1 MSTRYYKLEA
11 VIKLNERTR
20 LIKVRDRVVSISRI
34 ERQFYK
40 EEVDKSIII
49 MDRLIKYLSTN
60 LVRCQKC
67 SKSLNLVTQV
77 LIKKT
82 L

>member
-40 EEVDKSIII
+40 EEVDKSIFI

-60 LVRCQKC
+60 LFRCQKC
-67 SKSLNLVTQV
+67 SKILNLVTLV